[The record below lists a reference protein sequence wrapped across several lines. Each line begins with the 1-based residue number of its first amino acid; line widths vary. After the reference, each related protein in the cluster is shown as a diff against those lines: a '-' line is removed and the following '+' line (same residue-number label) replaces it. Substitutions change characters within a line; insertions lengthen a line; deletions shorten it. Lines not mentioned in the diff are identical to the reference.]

1 MNKILSKFK
10 MRQVIVIL
18 CVLSCIFTLAIG
30 AGGSI
35 LIKKINEN
43 VEWIYGYYE
52 WTDNLQ
58 QIDTNMSDM
67 KANRLSAQDTF
78 DTKYIDAIKE
88 NNDIIMKNYNE
99 YTATDNQTEEE
110 DKAIKKI
117 HESYDEYY
125 KLTNEALN
133 LYKNGQTLDN
143 TSKQRL
149 AELEKT
155 IDENVEWLKSYIK
168 EWAVNDK
175 TSCSNLY
182 KSAMITY
189 LAAIVICIVV
199 FSFIALKIVEMFK
212 KEVKEIN
219 GALEEVASGNLSIK
233 AEIDGNNEFDQMKK
247 YINRT
252 IESFSNIVGGLKGKS
267 TDIDTKSED
276 LKVVSESLT
285 SSVNNISEAIGNV
298 ATGAEEQA
306 GDMVEITTILNNFS
320 NNIDNFIDNLQYLN
334 KSSNEITERANL
346 SSIKMDELA
355 ETFKYIQESIKSFVV
370 KISNLSITINEVSN
384 ITSLING
391 IAEQTNL
398 LALNAAIESARV
410 GEAGKG
416 FAVVADEI
424 RKLAEQ
430 SRESSNNI
438 TTLINGVSEDTR
450 AIVDDSS
457 IINDKLTDSSLVITD
472 SLSSFKNIIVSI
484 DEIVPRINDL
494 NVASQDINKE
504 KNTIFEK
511 IEKST
516 SIAQEMSAASE
527 EVVASLSEMNEG
539 CEGVSTTANNL
550 NELTNTF
557 ESEIQLFKLK

>member
-10 MRQVIVIL
+10 MRQVIVML
-18 CVLSCIFTLAIG
+18 CILSCIFTLAIG
-30 AGGSI
+30 VGGSI
-35 LIKKINEN
+35 LIRKINEN

-67 KANRLSAQDTF
+67 KANRLSAQDSF
-78 DTKYIDAIKE
+78 DSKYIDAIKE

-110 DKAIKKI
+110 DNAIKKI
-117 HESYDEYY
+117 HESYEEYY

-133 LYKNGQTLDN
+133 LYKNGQTIDQS
-143 TSKQRL
+143 SKQRL
-149 AELEKT
+149 AQLEKT

-175 TSCSNLY
+175 TSCDSLY
-182 KSAMITY
+182 KYAMITY

-233 AEIDGNNEFDQMKK
+233 AEINGENEFDQMKN

-252 IESFSNIVGGLKGKS
+252 IESFNNIVSGLKEKS
-267 TDIDTKSED
+267 TDIDTKSEN
-276 LKVVSESLT
+276 LKGVSNALT
-285 SSVNNISEAIGNV
+285 CSMNSISEAIGNV

-306 GDMVEITTILNNFS
+306 GDMVEITSILNNFS
-320 NNIDNFIDNLQYLN
+320 NNIDNFINNLQYLN

-355 ETFKYIQESIKSFVV
+355 ETFKYIQQSIKSFVV
-370 KISNLSITINEVSN
+370 KISNLSLTINEVSN

-438 TTLINGVSEDTR
+438 TNLINGVSEDTK

-457 IINDKLTDSSLVITD
+457 IINGKLTESSLVITD

-539 CEGVSTTANNL
+539 CEGVSITANNL
-550 NELTNTF
+550 NDLTNTF
-557 ESEIQLFKLK
+557 ENEIQLFKLK